1 MVQRTELF
9 RPNEF
14 RLVVTDLQMPELN
27 GLGFVAAV
35 KREYP
40 LIPVILMTANRV
52 AGCFALGA
60 SAVWPGSWLWFRS
73 DRWCSSRL

>member
-9 RPNEF
+9 RPNEL

-40 LIPVILMTANRV
+40 LIPVILMTANRA
-52 AGCFALGA
+52 AGC
-60 SAVWPGSWLWFRS
+60 
-73 DRWCSSRL
+73 